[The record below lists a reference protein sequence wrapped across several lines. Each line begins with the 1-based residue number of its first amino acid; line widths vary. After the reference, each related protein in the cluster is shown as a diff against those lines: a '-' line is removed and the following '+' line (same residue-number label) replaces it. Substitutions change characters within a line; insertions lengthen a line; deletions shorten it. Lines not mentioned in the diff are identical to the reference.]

1 MIGRWCAE
9 APRCAVLPLHAVTAF
24 EYGFNHRLPI
34 DPEGADDHHVPRRGD
49 ERGAFI
55 WTNLMDFP
63 RSLSRFSGASDEW
76 MSRDAELSFVTTT
89 W

>member
-24 EYGFNHRLPI
+24 EHGSNHRLPI

-55 WTNLMDFP
+55 WTNLIDFP
-63 RSLSRFSGASDEW
+63 RSLKVLGRFRRMD
-76 MSRDAELSFVTTT
+76 SRDAELSFVTTT